1 MRKYDVI
8 CVGEVLIDM
17 ISREPGKSLSETGS
31 FSKFAGGAPA
41 NVAVGMAKLGRK
53 VAFSG
58 KVGRDPFGKFL
69 RNYLNEYSVN
79 TDLLQDDHFH
89 KTRLAFVSIDR
100 DGDRS
105 FEFWEKSP
113 ADSALSLND
122 FSIDELN
129 RANIVHFGS
138 LPLCTPDSR
147 KVFLQLINSLESPNT
162 LLSFDPNYRESLWN
176 TKEDAYKVLKTVASH
191 VQILKMSL
199 EEALFLSGENSLS
212 KAVPELFFSS
222 TKILAIT
229 RGKNGCFLK
238 NQHAAVEV
246 PAYKVEVKDTTGCGD
261 AFLAGLLSGII
272 QSGKAP
278 DELNEEE
285 LYLIG
290 RRANAAGALTAS
302 RFGATEALP
311 SQIELDEFMQ
321 SVKKRVGNYL

>member
-1 MRKYDVI
+1 MIYFDVI
-8 CVGEVLIDM
+8 SVGELLIDL
-17 ISREPGKSLSETGS
+17 ISQEPGKALTDAMN
-31 FSKFAGGAPA
+31 FKKFAGGAPA
-41 NVAVGMAKLGRK
+41 NVVIGMAKLGLN
-53 VAFSG
+53 VAFAG

-69 RNYLNEYSVN
+69 RNYLNEHSVN
-79 TDLLQDDHFH
+79 TDLLRNDPFH
-89 KTRLAFVSIDR
+89 KTRLAFVSIDQ

-113 ADSALSLND
+113 ADSALSLQD

-176 TKEDAYKVLKTVASH
+176 TKEDAYNVLKTVASN

-199 EEALFLSGENSLS
+199 EEALFLSGEDSLS
-212 KAVPELFFSS
+212 KAVPKLFFNK

-229 RGKNGCFLK
+229 LEKNGCFLK

-246 PAYKVEVKDTTGCGD
+246 PAYKVEVKDSTGCGD
-261 AFLAGLLSGII
+261 AFLTGLLTGII
-272 QSGKAP
+272 QSDKTP
-278 DELNEEE
+278 EDLNKEEM
-285 LYLIG
+285 YAIG
-290 RRANAAGALTAS
+290 QFANGAGAITVT
-302 RFGATEALP
+302 RYGATDALP
-311 SQIELDEFMQ
+311 TKSELVEFIK
-321 SVKKRVGNYL
+321 SVKHF

>member
-1 MRKYDVI
+1 MIYYDVI
-8 CVGEVLIDM
+8 SVGELLIDL
-17 ISREPGKSLSETGS
+17 ISQEPGKALTDSIN
-31 FSKFAGGAPA
+31 FKKCAGGAPA
-41 NVAVGMAKLGRK
+41 NVTIGMAKLGLN
-53 VAFSG
+53 VAFAG

-79 TDLLQDDHFH
+79 TDLLQDDPFH
-89 KTRLAFVSIDR
+89 KTRLAFVSIDQ

-113 ADSALSLND
+113 ADSALSLQD
-122 FSIDELN
+122 FSIDGLN

-176 TKEDAYKVLKTVASH
+176 TKEDAYNVLKTVASN

-212 KAVPELFFSS
+212 KAVPKLFFNK

-229 RGKNGCFLK
+229 RGKDGCFLK
-238 NQHAAVEV
+238 NQHASVEV
-246 PAYKVEVKDTTGCGD
+246 PAYKVAVKDSTGCGD
-261 AFLAGLLSGII
+261 AFLAGLLTGII
-272 QSGKAP
+272 QSDKTP
-278 DELNEEE
+278 EDLNKEEM
-285 LYLIG
+285 YAIG
-290 RRANAAGALTAS
+290 QFANGAGAIMVT
-302 RFGATEALP
+302 RYGATDALP
-311 SQIELDEFMQ
+311 TKSELVEFIK
-321 SVKKRVGNYL
+321 SAKHF